1 MKDKIERLIAE
12 HFGLETVQE
21 DDHLITDL
29 GGDALDV
36 IELVMELEEKFNIEI
51 SDLEAERMNTV
62 QDVYDCVTNKL
73 SDYSAV

>member
-1 MKDKIERLIAE
+1 MKQKVEKIVAE
-12 HFGLETVQE
+12 HFGLDTVQE

-51 SDLEAERMNTV
+51 SDTEAERMHTV
-62 QDVYDCVTNKL
+62 QDVNECVSRKL
-73 SDYSAV
+73 RVEI

>member
-1 MKDKIERLIAE
+1 MKQKVEKLIAE

-21 DDHLITDL
+21 DDHLISDL

-51 SDLEAERMNTV
+51 SDNEAERMHTV
-62 QDVYDCVTNKL
+62 QDVYECVSRKIR
-73 SDYSAV
+73 VEI